1 MPASSVFNYYRLI
14 EVQWPNASSPVPPQS
29 RTPLTGGN
37 ITPND
42 QTLIT
47 ANTTAETY
55 VQTTKSCMDC
65 HQNAPIAQP
74 TTQFLQAV
82 AGHNERHVVL
92 SAAPASAAAQPYAS
106 DYSFVFAQE
115 TRR

>member
-1 MPASSVFNYYRLI
+1 M
-14 EVQWPNASSPVPPQS
+14 
-29 RTPLTGGN
+29 T
-37 ITPND
+37 
-42 QTLIT
+42 
-47 ANTTAETY
+47 
-55 VQTTKSCMDC
+55 
-65 HQNAPIAQP
+65 PIAQP